1 MNFGTKGCMYNC
13 GDECT
18 GECIKV
24 ETKTK
29 KMIKEEIKSLL
40 IIWETFSNG
49 VDHTIENRELLD
61 KKFNDFLDMELWV
74 KDIKPKQR

>member
-1 MNFGTKGCMYNC
+1 MN
-13 GDECT
+13 
-18 GECIKV
+18 
-24 ETKTK
+24 
-29 KMIKEEIKSLL
+29 KEEIKSLL

-74 KDIKPKQR
+74 KDIKPKQRR

>member
-1 MNFGTKGCMYNC
+1 MN
-13 GDECT
+13 
-18 GECIKV
+18 
-24 ETKTK
+24 
-29 KMIKEEIKSLL
+29 KEEIKSLL

-74 KDIKPKQR
+74 KDIKPKEDEILFF